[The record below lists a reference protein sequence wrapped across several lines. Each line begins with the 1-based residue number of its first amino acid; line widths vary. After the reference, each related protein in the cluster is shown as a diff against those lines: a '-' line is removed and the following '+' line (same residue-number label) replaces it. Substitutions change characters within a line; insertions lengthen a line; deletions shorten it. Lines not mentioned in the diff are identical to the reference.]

1 MSKSKPQQQSAPDA
15 SRLTDEECDFII
27 WKVLQSVTNTV
38 NPIDFFRGMGRGV
51 VFEVRDEERDRV
63 RNLIRLIAHGE

>member
-1 MSKSKPQQQSAPDA
+1 MSKQKQSTAVDPL
-15 SRLTDEECDFII
+15 RLTDEECDFII

-51 VFEVRDEERDRV
+51 VFEVRDEDRDRV